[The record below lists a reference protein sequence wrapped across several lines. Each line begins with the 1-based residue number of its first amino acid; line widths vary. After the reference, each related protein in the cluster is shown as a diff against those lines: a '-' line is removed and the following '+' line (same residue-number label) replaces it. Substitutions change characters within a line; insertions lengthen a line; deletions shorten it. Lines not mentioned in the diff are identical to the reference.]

1 MSVLSDLAVL
11 SEERTQDY
19 ADACNASAEAEA
31 AYLRCYFTAVAE
43 SEETTNAGRERYAEG
58 RCVEEKVALVFAQA
72 AERRTKQAV
81 TTTLARLSAAQSY
94 FRMVEKQT

>member
-11 SEERTQDY
+11 AEERTQDY
-19 ADACNASAEAEA
+19 AEACNAAADAEA
-31 AYLRCYFTAVAE
+31 AYLRCYYTAVAE
-43 SEETTNAGRERYAEG
+43 SEEATNAGRERYAEG

-72 AERRTKQAV
+72 AEKRCKQAV
-81 TTTLARLSAAQSY
+81 VTTLARLSAAQSY